1 MAQGMHGSIGV
12 KGEFVAAVFEAFDFG
27 HRCWVLMGEHVRS
40 GDYLSFYIYLLF
52 SKDFIWVM
60 AILFNCVKT

>member
-27 HRCWVLMGEHVRS
+27 HGAGTRAFEQTSDINNIFCNKRHQ
-40 GDYLSFYIYLLF
+40 
-52 SKDFIWVM
+52 IW
-60 AILFNCVKT
+60 ADGFF

>member
-27 HRCWVLMGEHVRS
+27 HGAGFLV
-40 GDYLSFYIYLLF
+40 GDREGRPYGAGT
-52 SKDFIWVM
+52 DDREGRP
-60 AILFNCVKT
+60 C